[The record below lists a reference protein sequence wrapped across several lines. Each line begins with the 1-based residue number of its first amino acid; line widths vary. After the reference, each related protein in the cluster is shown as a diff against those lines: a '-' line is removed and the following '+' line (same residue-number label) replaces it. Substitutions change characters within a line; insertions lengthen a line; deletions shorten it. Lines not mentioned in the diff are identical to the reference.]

1 MQNGMEEPNVTSSH
15 GNPKL
20 CLLSWSLFPFPA
32 LDSLC
37 SFPVEESQ
45 GGLIRFGRC
54 TTMQDQQN
62 IKEVLKYEKMLLCDG
77 KQHLTK
83 SLREKC
89 FRIKELLKRY
99 TEMDSHYECLNG
111 LCLDLEREIETQREL
126 SIRVKANLSPPHPQ
140 TRQIQKLLTANQ
152 RCSMEFHRVMKK
164 LKYVLS
170 HVTKIKEEQH
180 ESISKLEMVFID
192 EVEKQNELLSKMQ
205 HLQQDD
211 DVPSRELGDLQLS
224 QKMDL
229 HIEEILKDFS
239 ECDFHSI
246 KMEFQQVLSNRKEM
260 TQFLEEWLNTH
271 FDIEKLKNGIQKEND
286 RICEVNI
293 FYNKKIIAIIN
304 ESTEFEERNV
314 TITKE
319 WEHDLKSVKE
329 KNEKL
334 LKNYQTLKISRT
346 SGALVNP
353 TTQGDKN
360 LHVTSRATQLTT
372 EKIQELETSLREAKE
387 TAMQK
392 EDKIIKMQKELEM
405 TNDIIAKLQ
414 SQVNESNKCLEKTK
428 EMIQVLQDKVALG
441 AKPYKEEIEELKTK
455 LVKIDLEKMRNAKEF
470 EKEITCTK
478 ATVEHQKE
486 VIRLLRENLRRN
498 QQAQDT
504 SMISEH
510 TDSQPSRK
518 PLTCG
523 GGSGIVQSTRALIL
537 KSEYIR
543 LEKEISKLK
552 QQNEQLTKQ
561 WNELLSNNHHLSNEV
576 KMWKERTLKREAHK
590 EVTCENSPKSPKATG
605 PASQKRQHTPSQ
617 CKERNLQDPVPKD
630 SPKSW
635 FFDGRS
641 KSFPAPH
648 PVRYF
653 DNSSLGLRP
662 EEQTAG
668 AESVDPQPGP
678 WHASSGQAVPE
689 CKIQ

>member
-1 MQNGMEEPNVTSSH
+1 
-15 GNPKL
+15 
-20 CLLSWSLFPFPA
+20 
-32 LDSLC
+32 
-37 SFPVEESQ
+37 
-45 GGLIRFGRC
+45 
-54 TTMQDQQN
+54 
-62 IKEVLKYEKMLLCDG
+62 
-77 KQHLTK
+77 
-83 SLREKC
+83 
-89 FRIKELLKRY
+89 
-99 TEMDSHYECLNG
+99 MDSV
-111 LCLDLEREIETQREL
+111 LDLEREIETQREL
-126 SIRVKANLSPPHPQ
+126 SIRVKANLSLPHPQ

-239 ECDFHSI
+239 ECDFHSV

-414 SQVNESNKCLEKTK
+414 SQVNESNKCLEKNK

-504 SMISEH
+504 SNCRPVGRGAEIQTKGPTLHGTE
-510 TDSQPSRK
+510 TGGVCIREPSRTSV
-518 PLTCG
+518 PVSLNRIG
-523 GGSGIVQSTRALIL
+523 GR
-537 KSEYIR
+537 
-543 LEKEISKLK
+543 
-552 QQNEQLTKQ
+552 
-561 WNELLSNNHHLSNEV
+561 
-576 KMWKERTLKREAHK
+576 
-590 EVTCENSPKSPKATG
+590 G
-605 PASQKRQHTPSQ
+605 PAFTHSLSYANSSPIRPLIAHACIGARGSMGG
-617 CKERNLQDPVPKD
+617 ER
-630 SPKSW
+630 
-635 FFDGRS
+635 
-641 KSFPAPH
+641 
-648 PVRYF
+648 
-653 DNSSLGLRP
+653 DNSRETQNKTYATRQRAP
-662 EEQTAG
+662 KR
-668 AESVDPQPGP
+668 V
-678 WHASSGQAVPE
+678 
-689 CKIQ
+689 